1 MPNTPYHPRIDL
13 QEAINRSRTARRI
26 IANTW
31 ADATLPAILRVN
43 LDAALDSIPVLAAEA
58 ERLSTELRDT
68 RIHRANL
75 AAAARATL
83 SAHRD
88 GERDPLSYLL
98 DELHAQGYRDE
109 GRA

>member
-1 MPNTPYHPRIDL
+1 MTNSPYHPRIDL

-31 ADATLPAILRVN
+31 PESLPAILRKN
-43 LDAALDSIPVLAAEA
+43 LDNALDTIPALAAEA
-58 ERLSTELRDT
+58 ARLSTDLRDT

-83 SAHRD
+83 KAHRD
-88 GERDPLSYLL
+88 GERDPLSYLR
-98 DELHAQGYRDE
+98 DEIHAQGYDAE
-109 GRA
+109 GCA

>member
-1 MPNTPYHPRIDL
+1 MTNAPYHPKPDL
-13 QEAINRSRTARRI
+13 QEAINRSSKARRI
-26 IANTW
+26 IANTRP
-31 ADATLPAILRVN
+31 DESLSTFLRTN
-43 LDAALDSIPVLAAEA
+43 LETALDTIPTLAEEI

-83 SAHRD
+83 TAQRD
-88 GERDPLSYLL
+88 GEPDPLSYLR
-98 DELHAQGYRDE
+98 DELNAQGYDAE

>member
-1 MPNTPYHPRIDL
+1 MTNSPYHPRIDL

-31 ADATLPAILRVN
+31 PDASLPTILRRN
-43 LDAALDSIPVLAAEA
+43 LDNALDTIPALAAEIA
-58 ERLSTELRDT
+58 RLSTELRDN

-83 SAHRD
+83 NAHSD
-88 GERDPLSYLL
+88 GERDPHWYLR
-98 DELHAQGYRDE
+98 DELHAQGYDTE

>member
-26 IANTW
+26 VANTW
-31 ADATLPAILRVN
+31 PDETLPAILRTN
-43 LDAALDSIPVLAAEA
+43 LDTALDTIPALADEVA
-58 ERLSTELRDT
+58 RLSTELRDF

-83 SAHRD
+83 TAHHD
-88 GERDPLSYLL
+88 GERDPLSYLR
-98 DELHAQGYRDE
+98 DELDAQGYDPE

>member
-1 MPNTPYHPRIDL
+1 MTNSPYHPRIDL
-13 QEAINRSRTARRI
+13 QEAINRSCTARRI
-26 IANTW
+26 VANTW
-31 ADATLPAILRVN
+31 PDESLPAILRRN
-43 LDAALDSIPVLAAEA
+43 LDGALDAIPALAAEVA
-58 ERLSTELRDT
+58 RLSTELRDT

-83 SAHRD
+83 NAHRD

-98 DELHAQGYRDE
+98 DELHAQGYDSQ

>member
-1 MPNTPYHPRIDL
+1 MTNTPYHPRIDL

-31 ADATLPAILRVN
+31 PDESLPAILRRTLDTT
-43 LDAALDSIPVLAAEA
+43 LDAIPALAEEI

-68 RIHRANL
+68 RIRRANL

-83 SAHRD
+83 SAHHD
-88 GERDPLSYLL
+88 GERDPLSYVR
-98 DELHAQGYRDE
+98 DELDAQGYDAE
-109 GRA
+109 GRS

>member
-1 MPNTPYHPRIDL
+1 MTNSPYHPKIDL
-13 QEAINRSRTARRI
+13 QEAINRSRTALRI
-26 IANTW
+26 VANTW
-31 ADATLPAILRVN
+31 PDESLPAILRRN
-43 LDAALDSIPVLAAEA
+43 LDEALNAIPSLAAEV

-83 SAHRD
+83 NAHRD
-88 GERDPLSYLL
+88 GERDPLSYLI
-98 DELHAQGYRDE
+98 DELHTQGYDAE

>member
-13 QEAINRSRTARRI
+13 QEAINRSRTAHRI
-26 IANTW
+26 VANTW
-31 ADATLPAILRVN
+31 PDEALPQILRRN
-43 LDAALDSIPVLAAEA
+43 LHTALDSIPALVE
-58 ERLSTELRDT
+58 EIDRLSTELRDT

-83 SAHRD
+83 TAHHD
-88 GERDPLSYLL
+88 GERDPLSYLR
-98 DELHAQGYRDE
+98 DELSAQGYDTE